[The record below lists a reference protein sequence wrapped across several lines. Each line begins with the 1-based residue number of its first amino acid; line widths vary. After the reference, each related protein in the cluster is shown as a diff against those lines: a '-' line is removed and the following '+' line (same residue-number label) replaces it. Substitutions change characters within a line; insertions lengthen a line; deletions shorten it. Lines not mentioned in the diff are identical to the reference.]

1 MNIEFINEPIYT
13 FGSTDNLR
21 SYLIEWQAGNGKP
34 VSTHGIVVDGKPF
47 TVIGAYGGA
56 TGVHENSMTRVGNA
70 AYFAF
75 GDQIV
80 SFDLIQ
86 KTMRWNLCIDSAT
99 CFGVYYS
106 KAHGALISHGELL
119 ISRFTPEGSILWQSG
134 GRDFFTGEF
143 NLLEDC
149 IQAVDF
155 EGREYRL
162 DYKNVNEIHC

>member
-1 MNIEFINEPIYT
+1 M
-13 FGSTDNLR
+13 
-21 SYLIEWQAGNGKP
+21 
-34 VSTHGIVVDGKPF
+34 VSFLWPKTISFSMDQF
-47 TVIGAYGGA
+47 LGAQP
-56 TGVHENSMTRVGNA
+56 VGNA

-119 ISRFTPEGSILWQSG
+119 IS
-134 GRDFFTGEF
+134 
-143 NLLEDC
+143 
-149 IQAVDF
+149 
-155 EGREYRL
+155 
-162 DYKNVNEIHC
+162 